1 MPYRHHTGGQ
11 TAGHAVAIGILL
23 ALGVALLPGVARAD
37 APDAVSRPTGAARP
51 RNVLFIVSD
60 DLNTMLGCYGDAR
73 AKTPHIDRLAA
84 RGVRFERAYCTFP
97 LCGPSRN
104 SFLTGLHPNTTGILQ
119 NAQIFRQ
126 SIPGHPS
133 LPECFR
139 RHGGFAARI
148 GKLYHYN
155 VPKSIGTAGHD
166 DPASWEAT
174 FNPAGVDRLEEEP
187 LIFSLVPGQFG
198 GTLSWYA
205 SPESDERHTDG
216 LVAAQAE
223 RVLELCAADPSR
235 PFFVAVGFFR
245 PHTPYVAP
253 QVPYFDWYPV
263 EEMPVV
269 TGVEA
274 DLPAAALA
282 SRKPE
287 QDRLTDELRRE
298 CLQAYLASI
307 SFMDAQLGRVLD
319 ALDRLGLADTTT
331 IVFTSDHGYHMG
343 EHGLWQ
349 KQSLFEESARVPL
362 LVVAPGVSEPG
373 TVAAT
378 PVSQVDLYPT
388 IAELCGLDAPA
399 SLQGQSLVPILR
411 DSTTTGRGW
420 AVTQVVRRGRPRR
433 SADDTEGGTFSGYSL
448 RTPRWRYTEW
458 DGGKR
463 GRELYDHETDPREL
477 VNLAEDPAHAAEIA
491 TLTTLLAEAVAGT
504 LPPDGEPPTVRDATW
519 PPTLDARE

>member
-1 MPYRHHTGGQ
+1 MPRFPPTVTN
-11 TAGHAVAIGILL
+11 TATLGVLL
-23 ALGVALLPGVARAD
+23 ALSMPTLRGVSKAEASEDRSVRPLPH
-37 APDAVSRPTGAARP
+37 
-51 RNVLFIVSD
+51 NVLFIVSD
-60 DLNTMLGCYGDAR
+60 DLNTMLGCYGDPR

-84 RGVRFERAYCTFP
+84 RGVRFARAYCTLP

-104 SFLTGLHPNTTGILQ
+104 SFLTGLYPNSTGIVL
-119 NAQIFRQ
+119 NSQIFRQ
-126 SIPGHPS
+126 SIPEHPS

-139 RHGGFAARI
+139 RQGGFAARI

-155 VPKSIGTAGHD
+155 VPTSIGTSGHD

-187 LIFSLVPGQFG
+187 RIFSLVPGQFG

-205 SPESDERHTDG
+205 SPQSDERHTDG
-216 LVAAQAE
+216 RVAAQAE

-245 PHTPYVAP
+245 PHTPFVAP
-253 QVPYFDWYPV
+253 RAPYFDWYPV
-263 EEMPVV
+263 EDMPVV

-274 DLPAAALA
+274 DQADLPAPALD

-287 QDRLTDELRRE
+287 QERLTDDLRRQ

-319 ALDRLGLADTTT
+319 ALDRLGVAETTT

-362 LVVAPGVSEPG
+362 LVVAPGVSAPG
-373 TVAAT
+373 TVVAT

-388 IAELCGLDAPA
+388 IAELCGLDAPPT
-399 SLQGQSLVPILR
+399 LQGQSLVPLLR
-411 DSTTTGRGW
+411 DPTTAGRGW
-420 AVTQVVRRGRPRR
+420 AVTQVVRRGPPQR
-433 SADDTEGGTFSGYSL
+433 ANDDATRETFSGYSL

-458 DGGKR
+458 DAGRR
-463 GRELYDHETDPREL
+463 GRELYDHDADPREL
-477 VNLAEDPAHAAEIA
+477 VNLANDPAHAADVA
-491 TLTTLLAEAVAGT
+491 SLTELLAEAVTRT
-504 LPPDGEPPTVRDATW
+504 LPPSGLPPTVRDATW
-519 PPTLDARE
+519 PPKIEAR